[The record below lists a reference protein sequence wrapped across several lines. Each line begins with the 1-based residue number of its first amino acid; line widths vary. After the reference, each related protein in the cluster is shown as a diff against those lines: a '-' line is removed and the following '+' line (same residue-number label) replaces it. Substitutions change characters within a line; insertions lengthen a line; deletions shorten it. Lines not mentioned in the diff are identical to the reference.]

1 MKIMKTKTTIIAA
14 AVGMMALTAACS
26 DPALPAAPVLAPPT
40 ITETFTGTLSP
51 LTTNMHTFPVNQ
63 VGGVRVTLDDVEPAA
78 ALGIGIGT
86 PSTATATCLVVS
98 SITAVAGTTTLM
110 SGPPACMRASA
121 TVSGN
126 FCISVSDVGNLVEPV
141 TYSISVFHS

>member
-14 AVGMMALTAACS
+14 AVGMMALTVACS

-110 SGPPACMRASA
+110 SGTA